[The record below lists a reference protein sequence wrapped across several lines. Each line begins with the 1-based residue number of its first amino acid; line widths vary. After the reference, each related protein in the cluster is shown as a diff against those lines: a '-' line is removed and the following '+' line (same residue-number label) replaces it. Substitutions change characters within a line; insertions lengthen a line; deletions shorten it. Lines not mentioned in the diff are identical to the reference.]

1 MRQRAKSTVAGMAK
15 AIVKLNAVPKLTL
28 EELAAAGGEW
38 VADVVGKPSQAQL
51 SNDGSMSMT
60 LTIPP
65 AYVQDAVNLHRASR
79 SGLVFF
85 SCYVMAFPDDDE
97 EDEGE
102 G

>member
-1 MRQRAKSTVAGMAK
+1 MRQRARATVAGTARIVAK
-15 AIVKLNAVPKLTL
+15 MNAIPKLTVD
-28 EELAAAGGEW
+28 ELLAGGGEW
-38 VADVVGKPSQAQL
+38 VVDVVGKPSQAQL

-65 AYVQDAVNLHRASR
+65 AYVQDGVNLHRASR

-85 SCYVMAFPDDDE
+85 SCYVMGLPDDE

-102 G
+102 D